1 MEQDKRQQFLF
12 NPRINPYT
20 GRKIEFGDPT
30 YIKLVQEFGIP
41 PSDEVQYKALY
52 QPKIVVSQK
61 PTPVASKSISVV
73 SKPAIV
79 MPTVSRSVISPKPI
93 PVVSK
98 SIPVVSKSALMKPT
112 VTKPISAKYTEWPK
126 DKLGLT
132 DIEELDMEIILNL
145 DLNSIINLMMVDQS
159 TKKLIRKILPQIINK
174 YYNADDNDPLYSFAS
189 DLLTYGE
196 IDLLKQ
202 FLKYFIRSDDDTYI
216 YDSLAIVADN
226 ENMLS
231 AVFALAPKDHD
242 WSSYTEIVED
252 NLGESD
258 WEEDDEIKYMMRI
271 LKAAIKTK
279 QQKIINFIIVDLWDN
294 IREDA
299 PNTQLVRDMDAL
311 VETAKLT

>member
-1 MEQDKRQQFLF
+1 MEQDKRRQFLS
-12 NPRINPYT
+12 NSRINPRT
-20 GRKIEFGDPT
+20 GRPIEFAGPT
-30 YIKLVQEFGIP
+30 YTKLVKEFGVP
-41 PSDEVQYKALY
+41 PADEVQYKALY
-52 QPKIVVSQK
+52 QPKIIMSQK
-61 PTPVASKSISVV
+61 PTGVSSKSISVV

-79 MPTVSRSVISPKPI
+79 IPTVSRPVISPKP
-93 PVVSK
+93 
-98 SIPVVSKSALMKPT
+98 IPVVSKSALMKPT

-132 DIEELDMEIILNL
+132 GIEELDMEIILNL

>member
-1 MEQDKRQQFLF
+1 MEQDKRRQFLS
-12 NPRINPYT
+12 NSRINPRT
-20 GRKIEFGDPT
+20 GRPIEFAGPT
-30 YIKLVQEFGIP
+30 YTKLVKEFGVP
-41 PSDEVQYKALY
+41 PADEVQYKALY
-52 QPKIVVSQK
+52 QPKIIMSQK
-61 PTPVASKSISVV
+61 PTGVSSKSISVV

-79 MPTVSRSVISPKPI
+79 IPTVSRPVISPKP
-93 PVVSK
+93 
-98 SIPVVSKSALMKPT
+98 IPVVSKSALMKPT

-132 DIEELDMEIILNL
+132 GIEELDMEIILNL

-174 YYNADDNDPLYSFAS
+174 YYDANNNSSLYNFADNLLIND
-189 DLLTYGE
+189 E

-216 YDSLAIVADN
+216 YDSLAMVAYDN
-226 ENMLS
+226 ENLLS
-231 AVFALAPKDHD
+231 TVFSLAPKDHD
-242 WSSYTEIVED
+242 WSTYIEIVND
-252 NLGESD
+252 TLGEID
-258 WEEDDEIKYMMRI
+258 WEEEGEEGDEIKYMMAI

-279 QQKIINFIIVDLWDN
+279 QQRIINFIIVDLWDN

>member
-1 MEQDKRQQFLF
+1 
-12 NPRINPYT
+12 
-20 GRKIEFGDPT
+20 
-30 YIKLVQEFGIP
+30 
-41 PSDEVQYKALY
+41 
-52 QPKIVVSQK
+52 
-61 PTPVASKSISVV
+61 
-73 SKPAIV
+73 
-79 MPTVSRSVISPKPI
+79 
-93 PVVSK
+93 
-98 SIPVVSKSALMKPT
+98 MKPT
-112 VTKPISAKYTEWPK
+112 VTKPISSKYTGWPK

-132 DIEELDMEIILNL
+132 GIEELDMEIILNL
-145 DLNSIINLMMVDQS
+145 DLDSIINLMMVDQS
-159 TKKLIRKILPQIINK
+159 TKKLIRKILPQIIDEHYDANNNSSL
-174 YYNADDNDPLYSFAS
+174 YNFADNLLIND
-189 DLLTYGE
+189 E

-311 VETAKLT
+311 VETANLT